1 MAGEVALINAG
12 VNLIGS
18 LLGGGGRKPDDPYTI
33 PCGGGM
39 TVTQNIVNAAR
50 SASLPGQA
58 AFDGKG
64 GWSTGDCARIVA
76 YAASQSAPVANPY
89 VAPTAT
95 AATST
100 ASTSGGVI
108 DGVIAA
114 AKSILPGAPVE
125 GGASSTA
132 PASPDYGSLAILAG
146 LVVAAGAALW
156 WVAK

>member
-58 AFDGKG
+58 EFDGKG
-64 GWSTGDCARIVA
+64 GWSAGDCARIVA

-89 VAPTAT
+89 VAPET
-95 AATST
+95 AATAP
-100 ASTSGGVI
+100 ASSSGGVI

>member
-1 MAGEVALINAG
+1 MPGEEALIGAG
-12 VNLIGS
+12 INLIGK
-18 LLGGGGRKPDDPYTI
+18 LLGGGGRGPDDPYTI

-50 SASLPGQA
+50 SANLPGQA

-89 VAPTAT
+89 VAPAT
-95 AATST
+95 AQGTVPAN
-100 ASTSGGVI
+100 TSGGVI

-114 AKSILPGAPVE
+114 AKSILPGAPAV

-132 PASPDYGSLAILAG
+132 PASPDYGSMAILAG
-146 LVVAAGAALW
+146 LVVAAGAAIW
-156 WVAK
+156 WIAK